1 MNNNEIDESKNT
13 QIDESCD
20 CKLSYKK
27 RLTFDTI
34 YCQDFDDEY
43 HQETDNDLKIL
54 QKARNLKSQYYDVN
68 LYNEA
73 KDVYD
78 EYMTMLYDKY
88 GGKKIFKRQKKAGCV
103 SEFIPIKPMLKRTTK
118 INKMIKC
125 NMSHSV
131 FFSDL
136 SKHDRDVAIQNAI
149 EVGEEFLRYIIDE
162 YYFDYD
168 DEDITFNELFEFTFE
183 HDDSSVDLLRI
194 MVMNKEEKTSNKQDA
209 VETFDSFV
217 NYVENKKT
225 YNSSEDIKIP
235 GLADI
240 FATDYNEDKFGKKK
254 SQVKGDKNRIVSVG
268 GRFITNKAKKMY
280 DLNTSM
286 KENLGI
292 DIIEYLKNSPRYK
305 KRNKKKAKKGLV
317 GKYKNLSKD
326 KTKDNIHEENIECIM
341 EAVKEMMPESNFT
354 EISDYEEFLKNMKPT
369 DNPYINK
376 Y

>member
-13 QIDESCD
+13 HIDESCD
-20 CKLSYKK
+20 CKLNYKK

-43 HQETDNDLKIL
+43 HQETDDDLKIL

-73 KDVYD
+73 KDVYE

-136 SKHDRDVAIQNAI
+136 SKHDKDVAIQNAI
-149 EVGEEFLRYIIDE
+149 EAGEEFLRYIIDE

-183 HDDSSVDLLRI
+183 HDDSSVDLLRL
-194 MVMNKEEKTSNKQDA
+194 MVMNKEEKTSTKQDA
-209 VETFDSFV
+209 VDTFDSFV

-225 YNSSEDIKIP
+225 YSTEEIKIP

-268 GRFITNKAKKMY
+268 GRFITTKAKKMY

-326 KTKDNIHEENIECIM
+326 KTKDSVHEENIESIM

-369 DNPYINK
+369 DNPYINR

>member
-13 QIDESCD
+13 HIDESCD
-20 CKLSYKK
+20 CKLNYKK

-43 HQETDNDLKIL
+43 HQETDDDLKIL

-73 KDVYD
+73 KDVYE

-136 SKHDRDVAIQNAI
+136 SKRDKDVAIQNAI
-149 EVGEEFLRYIIDE
+149 EAGEEFLRYIIDE

-183 HDDSSVDLLRI
+183 HDDSSVDLLRL
-194 MVMNKEEKTSNKQDA
+194 MVMNKEDKTNTKQDA
-209 VETFDSFV
+209 VDTFDSFV

-225 YNSSEDIKIP
+225 YSNEEIKIP

-268 GRFITNKAKKMY
+268 GRFITTKAKKMY

-326 KTKDNIHEENIECIM
+326 KAKDTVHEENIESIM

-369 DNPYINK
+369 DNPYINR

>member
-27 RLTFDTI
+27 RTTFDVI
-34 YCQDFDDEY
+34 YCQDFDDDY
-43 HQETDNDLKIL
+43 HQETDDELKII

-78 EYMTMLYDKY
+78 EYMEMLYEKY

-136 SKHDRDVAIQNAI
+136 SKHDRDMAVQNAI
-149 EVGEEFLRYIIDE
+149 EAGEEFLRYIIDE
-162 YYFDYD
+162 YYFDMD
-168 DEDITFNELFEFTFE
+168 DEDITFNDLFEFTFE
-183 HDDSSVDLLRI
+183 HDDSSVDLLRL
-194 MVMNKEEKTSNKQDA
+194 MVMNKEENTSNKRDA

-225 YNSSEDIKIP
+225 YGNEQVKVP
-235 GLADI
+235 GLVDI
-240 FATDYNEDKFGKKK
+240 FATDYDESKFGKKK
-254 SQVKGDKNRIVSVG
+254 SEVKGDKNRIVSVG
-268 GRFITNKAKKMY
+268 GRFITSKAKKMY

-326 KTKDNIHEENIECIM
+326 KSKDIIHEENTESIM
-341 EAVKEMMPESNFT
+341 EAVREMMPESNFT
-354 EISDYEEFLKNMKPT
+354 EINDYEEFLKNMKPS
-369 DNPYINK
+369 DNPYINR

>member
-20 CKLSYKK
+20 CKLRYKK
-27 RLTFDTI
+27 RTTFDVI
-34 YCQDFDDEY
+34 YCQDFDDDY
-43 HQETDNDLKIL
+43 HQETDDELKII

-78 EYMTMLYDKY
+78 EYMEMLYEKY

-136 SKHDRDVAIQNAI
+136 SKHDKDMAVQNAI
-149 EVGEEFLRYIIDE
+149 EAGEEFLRYIIDE
-162 YYFDYD
+162 YYFDMD
-168 DEDITFNELFEFTFE
+168 DEDITFNDLFEFTFE
-183 HDDSSVDLLRI
+183 HDDSSVDLLRL
-194 MVMNKEEKTSNKQDA
+194 MVMNKEENTSNKRDA

-225 YNSSEDIKIP
+225 YGNEQVKVP
-235 GLADI
+235 GLVDI
-240 FATDYNEDKFGKKK
+240 FATDYDESKFGKKK
-254 SQVKGDKNRIVSVG
+254 SEVKGDKNRIVSVG
-268 GRFITNKAKKMY
+268 GRFITSKAKKMY

-326 KTKDNIHEENIECIM
+326 KSKDIIHEENTEAIM
-341 EAVKEMMPESNFT
+341 EAVREMMPESNFT
-354 EISDYEEFLKNMKPT
+354 EINDYEEFLKNMKPS
-369 DNPYINK
+369 DNPYINR

>member
-27 RLTFDTI
+27 RTTFDVI
-34 YCQDFDDEY
+34 YCQDFDDDY
-43 HQETDNDLKIL
+43 HQETDDELKII

-78 EYMTMLYDKY
+78 EYMEMLYEKY

-136 SKHDRDVAIQNAI
+136 SKHDKDMAVQNAI
-149 EVGEEFLRYIIDE
+149 EAGEEFLRYIIDE
-162 YYFDYD
+162 YYFDMD
-168 DEDITFNELFEFTFE
+168 DEDITFNDLFEFTFE
-183 HDDSSVDLLRI
+183 HDDSSVDLLRL
-194 MVMNKEEKTSNKQDA
+194 MVMNKEENTSNKRDA

-225 YNSSEDIKIP
+225 YGNEQVKVP
-235 GLADI
+235 GLVDI
-240 FATDYNEDKFGKKK
+240 FATDYDESKFGKKK
-254 SQVKGDKNRIVSVG
+254 SEVKGDKNRIVSVG
-268 GRFITNKAKKMY
+268 GRFITSKAKKMY

-326 KTKDNIHEENIECIM
+326 KSKDIIHEENTEAIM

-354 EISDYEEFLKNMKPT
+354 EISDYEEFLKNMKPS
-369 DNPYINK
+369 DNPYINR

>member
-1 MNNNEIDESKNT
+1 MSNNEIDESKNT
-13 QIDESCD
+13 HIDESCD

-27 RLTFDTI
+27 RSTFDVI
-34 YCQDFDDEY
+34 YCQDFDDDY
-43 HQETDNDLKIL
+43 HQETDDELKIL

-78 EYMTMLYDKY
+78 EYMEMLYEKY

-136 SKHDRDVAIQNAI
+136 SKHDRDMAVQNAI
-149 EVGEEFLRYIIDE
+149 EAGEEFLRYIIDE
-162 YYFDYD
+162 YYFDMD
-168 DEDITFNELFEFTFE
+168 DEDITFNDLFEFTFE
-183 HDDSSVDLLRI
+183 HDDSSVDLLRL
-194 MVMNKEEKTSNKQDA
+194 MVMNKEENTSNKRDA

-225 YNSSEDIKIP
+225 YGNEQVKVPS
-235 GLADI
+235 LVDI
-240 FATDYNEDKFGKKK
+240 FATDYDESKFGKKK
-254 SQVKGDKNRIVSVG
+254 SEVKGDKNRIVSVG
-268 GRFITNKAKKMY
+268 GRFITSKAKKMY

-326 KTKDNIHEENIECIM
+326 KSKDIIHEENTESIM
-341 EAVKEMMPESNFT
+341 EAIREMMPESNFT
-354 EISDYEEFLKNMKPT
+354 EINDYEEFLKNMKPS
-369 DNPYINK
+369 DNPYINR

>member
-13 QIDESCD
+13 HIDESCD
-20 CKLSYKK
+20 CKLNYKK

-43 HQETDNDLKIL
+43 HQETDDDLKIL

-73 KDVYD
+73 KDVYE

-136 SKHDRDVAIQNAI
+136 SKHDKDVAIQNAI
-149 EVGEEFLRYIIDE
+149 EAGEEFLRYIIDE
-162 YYFDYD
+162 YYFDY

-183 HDDSSVDLLRI
+183 HDDSSVDLLRL
-194 MVMNKEEKTSNKQDA
+194 MVMNKEEKTSTKQDA
-209 VETFDSFV
+209 VDTFDSFV

-225 YNSSEDIKIP
+225 YSNEEIKIP

-268 GRFITNKAKKMY
+268 GRFITTKAKKMY

-326 KTKDNIHEENIECIM
+326 KAKDTVHEENIESIM

-369 DNPYINK
+369 DNPYINR